1 MRTVAKFGTAVA
13 IGISVQL
20 IAGTG
25 SHAEIEYPY
34 CQGVGGGRG
43 AGFVSCGF
51 ATMAQ
56 CRETMMGMGG
66 WCQPNPYYFTGPT
79 SATEIRARR
88 GTRRQSGS

>member
-1 MRTVAKFGTAVA
+1 MRAIAKFGTAIA
-13 IGISVQL
+13 IGVAVQL
-20 IAGTG
+20 IAATG
-25 SHAEIEYPY
+25 SRAEIEYPY

-51 ATMAQ
+51 ASMAQ

-66 WCQPNPYYFTGPT
+66 WCQLNPYYVAGP
-79 SATEIRARR
+79 ATETRARR